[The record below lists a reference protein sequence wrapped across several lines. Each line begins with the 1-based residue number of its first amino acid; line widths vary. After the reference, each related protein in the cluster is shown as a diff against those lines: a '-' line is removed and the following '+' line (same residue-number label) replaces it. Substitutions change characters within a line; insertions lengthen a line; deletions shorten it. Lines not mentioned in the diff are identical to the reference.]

1 MAKDDKPK
9 SVRAAQKAGSKY
21 FFDKKGV
28 KKLAITAEQLK
39 KTGLTLRQW
48 ANQTDSSGKLKK
60 KVTTKKKETDTKKII
75 TKKKETDTKKIITKK
90 TGTKLDSS
98 KNSRDAKN
106 KRTNTAIENEKRDG
120 DNFRSRL
127 VRKALGPLKT
137 SEGTRAAKMDATNRS
152 FGSESKR
159 KDVTV
164 SRGNVNRKKLLENRA
179 YNARLNRRF
188 DPFSKF
194 TYAQWQKMSRIE
206 REDANLPISK
216 AGGKIAESKFKGT
229 GKPK

>member
-60 KVTTKKKETDTKKII
+60 KVT